1 MTANVTVTV
10 AQKANVLRI
19 PNAAI
24 TTRGNVSTVR
34 IMSAT
39 NKQQTVVVTA
49 GLKGDNFTEI
59 QNGLSA
65 TDHVV
70 VSTASA
76 GTVGTT
82 GTGARLGGGLG
93 GIGGGLGG
101 GGGGLGGAGVRGGG

>member
-19 PNAAI
+19 PNAAM
-24 TTRGNVSTVR
+24 TSRGNVSTVR

-49 GLKGDNFTEI
+49 GLKGDTFTEI

-65 TDHVV
+65 TDRVV
-70 VSTASA
+70 VSTAAA
-76 GTVGTT
+76 GTGGTT
-82 GTGARLGGGLG
+82 GTGARLGGG
-93 GIGGGLGG
+93 GL
-101 GGGGLGGAGVRGGG
+101 GGGGLGGAGARGGG